1 MSIATQDPMA
11 GLRFLT
17 MIEVC
22 ALTTYTAQHIYRL
35 ERQGKFP
42 RRRRIGP
49 NRIGFLLK
57 EIEKWMTDRPV
68 AELSD
73 EGEE

>member
-1 MSIATQDPMA
+1 MSSTHEQMQRM
-11 GLRFLT
+11 RFLT

-49 NRIGFLLK
+49 NRIGFLWCD
-57 EIEKWMTDRPV
+57 IEKWMTERPL
-68 AELSD
+68 AELHD
-73 EGEE
+73 EDAE